1 MFKTANLV
9 RHLPVVRAYAS
20 RSDSQANFPDAL
32 PNQSSSFQR
41 SGSGLCVHWLAF
53 ALLMLVSV
61 LLGLTGCGP
70 GTGGTGTGPISSSV
84 STPPFGSMATT
95 SIGYSGV
102 LSATQSTVT
111 GSPAVAAPA
120 LPVFPAA
127 SPGQMPPAATNGVTV
142 TLALNV
148 DRVVLSSGCLVFT
161 SQYPLSVVGASE
173 TALPGTV
180 ETLSTKGDQRAFT
193 SAPATLLL
201 LFDKG
206 QADSNSVRLTLKD
219 STGNPLLGP
228 VTLTRSSP
236 NPTSDTAPPSASGT
250 AKVTATVASGGCS

>member
-1 MFKTANLV
+1 MLKTTNPV
-9 RHLPVVRAYAS
+9 RQLSEVPAYAS
-20 RSDSQANFPDAL
+20 RSVLQATFHDAL

-41 SGSGLCVHWLAF
+41 SGSGSRLLWLTL
-53 ALLMLVSV
+53 ALLLVFSV
-61 LLGLTGCGP
+61 LPGLTGCGP
-70 GTGGTGTGPISSSV
+70 GTGGTGTGPINSSV
-84 STPPFGSMATT
+84 GTPQFGSMAAT

-102 LSATQSTVT
+102 LSATQSTIT
-111 GSPAVAAPA
+111 GSPVVAAPA
-120 LPVFPAA
+120 LPAA
-127 SPGQMPPAATNGVTV
+127 SSVQTPPVATNGVTV

-161 SQYPLSVVGASE
+161 SQSPLSVVGASE

-206 QADSNSVRLTLKD
+206 QADINSVRLTLKD
-219 STGNPLLGP
+219 SAGNALLGP

>member
-1 MFKTANLV
+1 MFKTANPV

-20 RSDSQANFPDAL
+20 RSDSQATFPDAL
-32 PNQSSSFQR
+32 PDQSSSFQR
-41 SGSGLCVHWLAF
+41 SESGLYVHWSAF

-84 STPPFGSMATT
+84 VTPPVGSMAAT

-102 LSATQSTVT
+102 LTATQSTVT

-120 LPVFPAA
+120 LPAA

-161 SQYPLSVVGASE
+161 SQSPLSGVSASE

-180 ETLSTKGDQRAFT
+180 ETLSTRGDQRAFT
-193 SAPATLLL
+193 TAPASLLL

-219 STGNPLLGP
+219 SAGNPLLGP
-228 VTLTRSSP
+228 VTLTRSSL
-236 NPTSDTAPPSASGT
+236 NPTSDTAPPTASGT